1 MGILQYITVLF
12 LSFNSIEFTKLFYIL
27 LALIIYFPSQI
38 LFKNVKDKKFSKY
51 INIIAL
57 MYGLIILLTYY

>member
-12 LSFNSIEFTKLFYIL
+12 LSFNLLEFTKLFYIL

-51 INIIAL
+51 INIIVL
-57 MYGLIILLTYY
+57 TYGLIILLTYY